1 MAKSVGKL
9 FFRFYIYIDWQ
20 KDVANRLKYYIYNVA
35 KYIGK
40 SLEIQTNNYK
50 QLQTIIDNYRC
61 KIE

>member
-40 SLEIQTNNYK
+40 SLEIQTNNYR
-50 QLQTIIDNYRC
+50 QL
-61 KIE
+61 